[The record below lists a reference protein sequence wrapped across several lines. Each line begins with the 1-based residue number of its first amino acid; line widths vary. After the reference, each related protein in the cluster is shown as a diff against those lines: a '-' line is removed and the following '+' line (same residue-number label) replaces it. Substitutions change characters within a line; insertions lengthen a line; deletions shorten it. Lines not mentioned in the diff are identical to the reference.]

1 MTAWG
6 RCLLGAFALAGAG
19 VLAAAAPCGVS
30 GRLGAQAGLL
40 VWDGSSL
47 QPLFSAY
54 GITCDH
60 WAIWVFGDGASATP
74 GRQWGE
80 HDGASADAVEEKW
93 KAAVAF
99 EAKWKRFAGVESDPT
114 GEQNHLGPICVVKPL
129 GIHAA
134 VPDAGPL
141 GLLAGRIASDLTFAQ
156 RLIRAYEKYVAA
168 PGYHGYYTDPK
179 SELQQYLDALKDTE
193 QRVNSL
199 RTRLVARNRATLAE
213 IQGEIAGFSRGLDTV
228 EANGTQ
234 LASRLHV
241 NADTSWSGRAG
252 TFPSGTAVV
261 TSVVTLA
268 GDGSALTVHNY
279 FATNGQG
286 RSFEVPFANL
296 SGATPAP
303 GLPTVVVLQ
312 LKTPGPCVT
321 DQGEACPAASSYWV
335 AFAAPAD
342 AAAFLKF
349 VQDEIGGQ

>member
-1 MTAWG
+1 M
-6 RCLLGAFALAGAG
+6 
-19 VLAAAAPCGVS
+19 APD
-30 GRLGAQAGLL
+30 
-40 VWDGSSL
+40 DGFRS
-47 QPLFSAY
+47 FS
-54 GITCDH
+54 H
-60 WAIWVFGDGASATP
+60 AI
-74 GRQWGE
+74 
-80 HDGASADAVEEKW
+80 
-93 KAAVAF
+93 
-99 EAKWKRFAGVESDPT
+99 ESDP
-114 GEQNHLGPICVVKPL
+114 LGV
-129 GIHAA
+129 
-134 VPDAGPL
+134 
-141 GLLAGRIASDLTFAQ
+141 LLAKWQRDKFIGKLKQLPDVVEVIPSGSLTRGTQIGRIHDVDLIVVFDKDAHPDFGRGGPESAQAAMTYLQAKLLEKLHPLSDDLLPEGA
-156 RLIRAYEKYVAA
+156 REGLV
-168 PGYHGYYTDPK
+168 
-179 SELQQYLDALKDTE
+179 KDTE

-199 RTRLVARNRATLAE
+199 RTRLAARNRATLAE